1 VNFASASAKRR
12 PSKSRVAST
21 SNGRAAAGVERG
33 SGALDAVVTGFGKR
47 RGGLAEE
54 GKLLA

>member
-1 VNFASASAKRR
+1 
-12 PSKSRVAST
+12 VAST